1 MGSLKKKKK
10 SNYSS
15 ICFSL
20 LLPSKYAGPKYA
32 SLNAM
37 IYLIFF
43 FKFGC
48 ATRQVGSYFLDQG
61 WNMCPL
67 QWKCR
72 GLNHWTTREVPMRA
86 TLNILEHVHLCKS
99 DLNVY
104 VQEWNCQV
112 VKHACFLDTAK
123 LVFQV
128 VVQINGPFSKA

>member
-1 MGSLKKKKK
+1 MGSLKKK

-15 ICFSL
+15 VCFPL

-37 IYLIFF
+37 IFFFF

-48 ATRQVGSYFLDQG
+48 ATGQVGSYFLDQG
-61 WNMCPL
+61 WNLCPL

-72 GLNHWTTREVPMRA
+72 VLNHWTMHA

-99 DLNVY
+99 YFNVY
-104 VQEWNCQV
+104 V
-112 VKHACFLDTAK
+112 
-123 LVFQV
+123 
-128 VVQINGPFSKA
+128 